1 MTLELFCQRRTLK
14 VFKVYKVGNTKVME
28 IVNVIVKW
36 IVEYTNVN
44 FWFAVLSF
52 LSWYALSSF
61 LGKAGKDKY
70 GLSLRVYDNFLFVTA
85 FVTLALIWGSDVEIA
100 LRDEWRQ
107 FLEGKIT
114 TLGFMA
120 YVLAMFGALAIFN
133 LLLTYVYILISSGI
147 KKIHQWI
154 NKL

>member
-1 MTLELFCQRRTLK
+1 MIVRWLE
-14 VFKVYKVGNTKVME
+14 
-28 IVNVIVKW
+28 
-36 IVEYTNVN
+36 EYTNPGI
-44 FWFAVLSF
+44 WFMLLS
-52 LSWYALSSF
+52 LLGWYVLSSF

-70 GLSLRVYDNFLFVTA
+70 GLSLRVYDNFLFVTI
-85 FVTLALIWGSDVEIA
+85 FVSLALIWGSDTDVA

-107 FLEGKIT
+107 FIGGKIT
-114 TLGFMA
+114 TFGFMA